1 MWITYVGD
9 TDSEEGYIST
19 NFEESD
25 VEGEDAYDAEINIGM
40 ISDEIITMDISLQ
53 LCMPSKFA
61 RASTG
66 VWISF

>member
-25 VEGEDAYDAEINIGM
+25 VEGEDAYDAEINVGM
-40 ISDEIITMDISLQ
+40 ISDEINTMEDL
-53 LCMPSKFA
+53 LHM
-61 RASTG
+61 
-66 VWISF
+66 W